1 MTPNSIPEP
10 NNIYDKFFN
19 PEKYQKD
26 FNDWLFNPQN
36 EILASSKSN
45 QPQSFSINLSE
56 LETLLNELLLINHTD
71 NLKQQDMMKTNKKPV
86 LPQYNSE
93 YRVIERTADNKTH
106 FFVEFSNPTK
116 IGEPVYQVVPGKF
129 TFDNL
134 EEAKKQITFYKKQ
147 TTVSEKIVYEE

>member
-56 LETLLNELLLINHTD
+56 LETLLNELLSINHTD
-71 NLKQQDMMKTNKKPV
+71 NFKQQDMTSKKIIMPT
-86 LPQYNSE
+86 STSK
-93 YRVIERTADNKTH
+93 YRVVKKTANNK
-106 FFVEFSNPTK
+106 VIYVLEFANPTK
-116 IGEPVYQVVPGKF
+116 LESTLVYNPVPGTH
-129 TFDNL
+129 TFDTL
-134 EEAKKQITFYKKQ
+134 EEAQEIIGVFKFNFQE
-147 TTVSEKIVYEE
+147 TTETVYEE